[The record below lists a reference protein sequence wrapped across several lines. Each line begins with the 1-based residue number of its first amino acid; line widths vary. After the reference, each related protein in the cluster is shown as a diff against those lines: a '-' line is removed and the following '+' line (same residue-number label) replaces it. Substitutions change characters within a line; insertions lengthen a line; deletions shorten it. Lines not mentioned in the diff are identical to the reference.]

1 MWRCLVIRTLI
12 ADDHGVL
19 RAALRALLNARPELE
34 VVGEA
39 ADGNEVLRLTG
50 ELRPDL
56 VLMDISMPGRSGIE
70 TTRELKQMR
79 PEAQVLMLTVH
90 EDEELLR
97 EAMRAG
103 ASGYVV
109 KRALESELL
118 NAIAAVMR
126 GDLYV
131 HPVMTRALVADLT
144 NNVASSGDGQA
155 EQLTAR
161 EVQVLGLIAK
171 GYTNV
176 QIADSLM
183 LSVRTVES
191 HRANIMGKLGLH
203 NRAELVRYAIAHR
216 LAKER

>member
-1 MWRCLVIRTLI
+1 MIRTLI

-19 RAALRALLNARPELE
+19 RAALRALLNGRSELE

-39 ADGNEVLRLTG
+39 GDGNEVLRLTG

-56 VLMDISMPGRSGIE
+56 VLMDISMPGRGGIE

-79 PEAQVLMLTVH
+79 PEAQVLILTVH

-131 HPVMTRALVADLT
+131 HPVMTRALVADLS
-144 NNVASSGDGQA
+144 NRAASSTDGPG
-155 EQLTAR
+155 EQLTPR
-161 EVQVLGLIAK
+161 ELQVLGLIAR

-176 QIADSLM
+176 QIADTLM

-203 NRAELVRYAIAHR
+203 NRAELVRYAMAHR

>member
-1 MWRCLVIRTLI
+1 VIRTLI

-19 RAALRALLNARPELE
+19 RAALRALLNARPDLE
-34 VVGEA
+34 VIGEA
-39 ADGNEVLRLTG
+39 ADGNEVLRLAG
-50 ELRPDL
+50 DLRPDL
-56 VLMDISMPGRSGIE
+56 ILMDISMPGQTGIE
-70 TTRELKQMR
+70 TTRELKQNL
-79 PEAQVLMLTVH
+79 PEAQVLILTVH

-97 EAMRAG
+97 EAIRAG

-109 KRALESELL
+109 KRALESELF

-144 NNVASSGDGQA
+144 NPASPADGHA
-155 EQLTAR
+155 EQLTPR

-176 QIADSLM
+176 QIADTLM